1 LKPHLKKSWCIPREQ
16 NADFVAN
23 MEDVLDVYALEYDEN
38 CPVIC
43 LDEKPYQLLGE
54 VRESIPMK
62 PGQPMREDHEYERCG
77 TSSIFVMCEPLKGW
91 HHAHARLR
99 RTSVDFAHEIDWL
112 LSHSRYKN
120 APKIKIIM
128 DNLNTHNIASLYKA
142 FPAPYARALA
152 KRIEIHYTPKHGSW
166 LNIAEIS
173 ISILVRQCIG
183 RRIKDIQLLNA
194 EIAAWEADYNDSCK
208 VINWQFKTSDA
219 RIKLSKLYPFI

>member
-1 LKPHLKKSWCIPREQ
+1 LKKSWCIPKEQ
-16 NADFVAN
+16 NAEFVAK
-23 MEDVLDVYALEYDEN
+23 MEDILDVYELAYDED

-54 VRESIPMK
+54 VREPLPMK
-62 PGQPMREDHEYERCG
+62 PGQPMREDNEYQRCG

-112 LSHSRYKN
+112 LNQSPYKN

-142 FPAPYARALA
+142 FPAQYARSLA

-173 ISILVRQCIG
+173 ISILVKQCIG
-183 RRIKDIQLLNA
+183 RRIKTIELLNS
-194 EIAAWEADYNDSCK
+194 EIAAWENTYNESCK
-208 VINWQFKTSDA
+208 TINWQFNTSDA
-219 RIKLSKLYPFI
+219 RIKLARLYPFV